1 MDSSNQTSQTKR
13 VLIVEDQPDVRAMMK
28 IILRINGYDVI
39 EAWDGYEAVKLAL
52 DERPDII
59 LMDMAM
65 PVLDGL
71 GATRAIRQNEELAG
85 MPILCVTAYG
95 DFYTERAKDA
105 GCDEVIQKPV
115 NFDDLDDLLRRH
127 IDGRSH

>member
-1 MDSSNQTSQTKR
+1 

-71 GATRAIRQNEELAG
+71 YATRAIRQHEELNDV
-85 MPILCVTAYG
+85 PILAVTAYG
-95 DFYTERAKDA
+95 DFYKDRAVEA
-105 GCDEVIQKPV
+105 GCTDVIQKPLDFGHLKPILNSYV
-115 NFDDLDDLLRRH
+115 N
-127 IDGRSH
+127 